1 MKKYLFSLLLILF
14 LLLLTIPAA
23 ATSLWSDSA
32 GDIYQDQEVEF
43 NVGDVVTVL
52 IDEEVEATQGATTS
66 VSQDNSISGGTG
78 VGILDFL
85 NPFSYNYSDA
95 DNADGKTERTAEF
108 EANITTLV
116 VDKYS
121 NGTLKI
127 VGNKTVH
134 INGEEQ
140 LISLS
145 GIIRPED
152 IDEDDNTI
160 SSQQIANARI
170 EFEGEGIISA
180 KQHPNIFQRILNWIF

>member
-1 MKKYLFSLLLILF
+1 MKKYLISLLSIFFLLF
-14 LLLLTIPAA
+14 LTFPVV

-32 GDIYQDQEVEF
+32 GDFYQDKEVEF
-43 NVGDVVTVL
+43 DVGDVVTVL

-66 VSQDNSISGGTG
+66 VSQGNSTSGEAG
-78 VGILDFL
+78 VGIFDFL
-85 NPFSYNYSDA
+85 NIFSYDYSDS
-95 DNADGKTERTAEF
+95 DNADGETERTAEF

-116 VDKYS
+116 VDKLA

-127 VGNKTVH
+127 VGNKTVQ

-140 LISLS
+140 LISLT

-152 IDEDDNTI
+152 IDEEDNTI
-160 SSQQIANARI
+160 SSQQVANARI

-180 KQHPNIFQRILNWIF
+180 KQQPNIFQRVLNWIF